1 MPKPLWKNQSS
12 EMSLVFFSSSGVPIL
27 MGDNEG
33 KSEECFFIEKEFF
46 KTGGSPASKSTS
58 TTVLEARGDADK
70 VAKGC
75 LKNTLVSAPKG
86 DPNLVSTTMRSAE
99 GSGAVI
105 RHSND
110 TFQRG
115 LWATP
120 RQSVANWFAGQHS
133 KPMSSFFGLY
143 TLHSQNFP
151 SMGGSRKRGLSS
163 NSGAPGNWTTEA
175 HRVDGLGPGWA
186 SSKSDFFMSDL
197 LHGGG
202 GA

>member
-1 MPKPLWKNQSS
+1 
-12 EMSLVFFSSSGVPIL
+12 
-27 MGDNEG
+27 
-33 KSEECFFIEKEFF
+33 
-46 KTGGSPASKSTS
+46 
-58 TTVLEARGDADK
+58 

-86 DPNLVSTTMRSAE
+86 DPNLLPTTMRSAE

-105 RHSND
+105 RHSYD

-133 KPMSSFFGLY
+133 KPMSSLFGLC
-143 TLHSQNFP
+143 TLHSQNFS

-163 NSGAPGNWTTEA
+163 NSGTPGNWTTEA

-186 SSKSDFFMSDL
+186 SSKSDFLMSDL
-197 LHGGG
+197 LQNCSKVVLMGVEAPKAGSTDSGRSQSASREVNARDHFLETEQRSLWRVCPEVEPK
-202 GA
+202 A